1 MKPDI
6 AIGDHF
12 RMSRLGAARC
22 RRLAEKTGT
31 VVGGSIYSSSVSVL
45 FDGNKSP
52 TTLHRDYIELISSK
66 HDRGTNSKVADNQL
80 IMDY

>member
-6 AIGDHF
+6 EIGARF
-12 RMSRLGAARC
+12 RMSTLGAVRC

-31 VVGGSIYSSSVSVL
+31 VIGGSIYRSSVSVL

-52 TTLHRDYIELISSK
+52 STLHRDYIELIPPEQ
-66 HDRGTNSKVADNQL
+66 DRSNRA
-80 IMDY
+80 